1 MNKTDL
7 VSAIADEAGIP
18 KDKAA
23 MAVESMIGCIQTALT
38 GGDEVRLPGF
48 GNFKVSDRKA
58 TTARNPRTGETVD
71 VPATKVAKFSP
82 GKSLKEALN
91 PDAPAKK
98 APAPAPAPAAKGKAA
113 PPPPPAKKK
122 K

>member
-7 VSAIADEAGIP
+7 VAAVAEDTQIT

-23 MAVESMIGCIQTALT
+23 AAVESVIKHIQSALCD
-38 GGDEVRLPGF
+38 GDEVRLPGF

-71 VPATKVAKFSP
+71 VPASKVAKFSP
-82 GKSLKEALN
+82 AKGLKEALN
-91 PDAPAKK
+91 D
-98 APAPAPAPAAKGKAA
+98 
-113 PPPPPAKKK
+113 
-122 K
+122 